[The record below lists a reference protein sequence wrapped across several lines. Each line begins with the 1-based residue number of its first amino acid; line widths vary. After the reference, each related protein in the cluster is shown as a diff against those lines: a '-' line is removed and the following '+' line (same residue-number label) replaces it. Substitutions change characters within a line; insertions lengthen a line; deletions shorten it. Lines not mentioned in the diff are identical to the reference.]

1 MALSR
6 SGVQKTDDTTW
17 TSFKT
22 VSTIDQC
29 DTVLTFNPRIRN
41 PTFTEMLPT
50 QRDYESLHEHRHVKD
65 SESEWYAVTQ
75 SLSET
80 CGTRNQSATPLL
92 FTFHTYPGTEGKY
105 LQFVKKKYY
114 KFAVL
119 KHQKRRV
126 SLKNQSQYCTY
137 SIGGLNWWMRTA

>member
-29 DTVLTFNPRIRN
+29 ETVLTFNTRIRN

-50 QRDYESLHEHRHVKD
+50 QRDYESLHEHQHVKD
-65 SESEWYAVTQ
+65 SESGWYTVTQ

-80 CGTRNQSATPLL
+80 CGTRNQSTTPLL

-105 LQFVKKKYY
+105 LQFVTKILEVCSFK
-114 KFAVL
+114 AS
-119 KHQKRRV
+119 KRRV